1 MDPKFRIGKSIHVSY
16 TRKDIM
22 EDNYSNLWSKA
33 DTLANKLVNLQEK
46 VIGLL
51 PEANRLL
58 PSRVEALKDEEAQAN
73 FLNYIRLRALYAFA
87 EKLWKVIEEQSR
99 KLAEAHDKDNRYER
113 ENAEAALEKTL
124 NIAATIPFD
133 DLTNNQK
140 CGLLELDEITERLG
154 IRPVKVLC
162 PGGMLCDI
170 VGAIKLGNLMSE
182 YWLKVTIDDEYPT
195 TSDIGELL
203 DDDEM
208 IRVY

>member
-51 PEANRLL
+51 LEANRLL

-73 FLNYIRLRALYAFA
+73 FLIYIRLRALYAFA

-99 KLAEAHDKDNRYER
+99 KLAEATSHQYHLDIED
-113 ENAEAALEKTL
+113 AEEALEETL
-124 NIAATIPFD
+124 NIAYAIPFEELID
-133 DLTNNQK
+133 RNEY
-140 CGLLELDEITERLG
+140 GLLELFEIRSQFKPDIED
-154 IRPVKVLC
+154 PVVLYK
-162 PGGMLCDI
+162 GGMFSDI
-170 VGAIKLGNLMSE
+170 VEEYKSGKLMCD
-182 YWLKVTIDDEYPT
+182 YWLRIAIADEYPT
-195 TSDIGELL
+195 KSNIGNLL
-203 DDDEM
+203 DDD
-208 IRVY
+208 

>member
-133 DLTNNQK
+133 ELTTKPENGLTNLYNY
-140 CGLLELDEITERLG
+140 LLLFQGVPNDFQVFRELSFR
-154 IRPVKVLC
+154 
-162 PGGMLCDI
+162 DI
-170 VGAIKLGNLMSE
+170 IGTADYSTNGTI
-182 YWLKVTIDDEYPT
+182 LKSTIDDEYPT
-195 TSDIGELL
+195 SPNIGELL